1 MQLRHFTVEL
11 EGDWD
16 ATTTSLLLR
25 IWRDGGAAVSVVGST
40 ITSSGFTTRNWTVGT
55 DDTCYRFRPLLTV
68 TTNGS
73 YTPKSSD
80 PQILRVIVGIRFP
93 EIIRIVVN
101 AEPDALEAVGMTLFE
116 AEQNL
121 RRLQN
126 QGTVTFRRPGDYD
139 DPSAGTDLV
148 TDRTFTG
155 EIEGVTDI
163 NYKTSEGYARGLEL
177 RVKRWITY

>member
-1 MQLRHFTVEL
+1 M
-11 EGDWD
+11 
-16 ATTTSLLLR
+16 
-25 IWRDGGAAVSVVGST
+25 
-40 ITSSGFTTRNWTVGT
+40 TTRNPTVGT
-55 DDTCYRFRPLLTV
+55 DDTAFRIRPQLTL
-68 TTNGS
+68 TTNSS
-73 YTPKSSD
+73 YTPKFSQPD
-80 PQILRVIVGIRFP
+80 FLRLIVGIRFP

-126 QGTVTFRRPGDYD
+126 QGTITFRRPGDYD
-139 DPSAGTDLV
+139 DPTAGTDLV